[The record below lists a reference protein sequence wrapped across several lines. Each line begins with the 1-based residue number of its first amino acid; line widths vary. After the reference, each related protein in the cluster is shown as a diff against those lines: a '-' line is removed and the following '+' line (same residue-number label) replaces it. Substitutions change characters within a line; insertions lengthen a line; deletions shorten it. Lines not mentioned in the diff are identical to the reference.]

1 MHGCPFLAF
10 IMGDRAGQQV
20 PLQVNP
26 TKSKTTE
33 YKVSTSYHS
42 ETAAVE
48 TCSCFLMIPLP
59 PKTRLHDKTDAFC
72 QQNALTWR
80 MRQGQVYST
89 IWTLITFYGSHFE
102 KKYLKK
108 EIVHIYLKGL
118 EFQFQ
123 KKFNLTKCLKSL
135 AENSIM
141 TLLWSE
147 KRARKLQEYS
157 GTILHSPTGRLK
169 RTAKGCFLYLN
180 CVSNF

>member
-33 YKVSTSYHS
+33 YKVVPATTLKPPQLNMY
-42 ETAAVE
+42 
-48 TCSCFLMIPLP
+48 FLLPNDSPP

>member
-1 MHGCPFLAF
+1 MPVSSIYHGRQSWTTGAPS
-10 IMGDRAGQQV
+10 GKPDEVQNDRVQ
-20 PLQVNP
+20 
-26 TKSKTTE
+26 S
-33 YKVSTSYHS
+33 STSYHS

-48 TCSCFLMIPLP
+48 TCISCFLMIPLP
-59 PKTRLHDKTDAFC
+59 QKLDYMTKPMHSVDKMQWHGGWDKAKYTVPYGHWLHFTAAILK
-72 QQNALTWR
+72 
-80 MRQGQVYST
+80 
-89 IWTLITFYGSHFE
+89 

-147 KRARKLQEYS
+147 KRARKLQEHS

>member
-1 MHGCPFLAF
+1 MEDEARPSIQYHMDIDYILRQPFWKK
-10 IMGDRAGQQV
+10 I
-20 PLQVNP
+20 
-26 TKSKTTE
+26 
-33 YKVSTSYHS
+33 
-42 ETAAVE
+42 
-48 TCSCFLMIPLP
+48 
-59 PKTRLHDKTDAFC
+59 
-72 QQNALTWR
+72 
-80 MRQGQVYST
+80 
-89 IWTLITFYGSHFE
+89 FE
-102 KKYLKK
+102 KRNSAY
-108 EIVHIYLKGL
+108 IL

-180 CVSNF
+180 CRLELLMEQQVPKTHFDFSIKIKSFKTLLYGYFFNILSKFFISFFKFHFFLNWIKFFTFVQ

>member
-1 MHGCPFLAF
+1 MHSVNKMHWHGGWGKAKYT
-10 IMGDRAGQQV
+10 V
-20 PLQVNP
+20 PYGHWLQ
-26 TKSKTTE
+26 
-33 YKVSTSYHS
+33 
-42 ETAAVE
+42 
-48 TCSCFLMIPLP
+48 
-59 PKTRLHDKTDAFC
+59 
-72 QQNALTWR
+72 
-80 MRQGQVYST
+80 
-89 IWTLITFYGSHFE
+89 FYGSHFE
-102 KKYLKK
+102 KKNLKK

-180 CVSNF
+180 CRLELLMEQQVPKTHFDFSMKIKSFKTLLYGYFFNILSKFFISFFKFHFYLNLIKFFTFVQ